1 MTTYTEERQDAPLRN
16 LSAEAAL
23 LGSLIVHAEALDQVT
38 EYIGPNDFSNWKN
51 STIYSAVCMSAIE
64 GTSGLAAVVEQL
76 RKDNALSD
84 ISEGYLHTL
93 TKEACDPKEL
103 RQNVAILVDLARKRE
118 KISAANQIAAS
129 VIKGEDESF
138 AFDKLMDVQNRE
150 VTIGDG
156 FADLEVTMKS
166 IITGTYNKTVP
177 TILRRTDGQYLLYAG
192 KLNWMSAPPEALKSF
207 TALLASVQLMQEG
220 KGVVYVDFED
230 DATTICERL
239 YKVAV
244 GQQIDNA
251 EEQVLTWVSGPLFAD
266 GSRDKSKALF
276 SYIAAGRAFDMK
288 MRGLVLKA
296 IRKGAQLVVIDGCA
310 TAIAL
315 AGLNEND
322 NGEVNK
328 WISAVSYP
336 LTNAGAAVVV
346 IDHVVKNAVAGTG
359 SFANRSPRG
368 AGSKLAAVSGASL
381 SFEVKEAASVY
392 SEGKIEITVTKDR
405 PGRIMVNKRSGRRV
419 AGILMAKP
427 VLEGR
432 EGLSLTVI
440 PVEEMDELSKQRRY
454 DLIAAEKISELLSAG
469 PLSKMEIQAEL
480 KERAA
485 NTGRPG
491 LRTATVTQGYEWLI
505 ENGYASKEVGQD
517 GKTQT
522 LTQLMHYKAEYGDK
536 HADDVDVSPF

>member
-23 LGSLIVHAEALDQVT
+23 LGSLIVNAEALDQVA
-38 EYIGPNDFSNWKN
+38 EYIGPSDFSNYKN
-51 STIYSAVCMSAIE
+51 SSIYSAICMSAIE

-76 RKDNALSD
+76 RKDNALAD

-93 TKEACDPKEL
+93 SKEACDVKDL

-118 KISAANQIAAS
+118 KIAAANQIAAS
-129 VIKGEDESF
+129 VIKGEDESI
-138 AFDKLMDVQNRE
+138 AFDRLLDVQNRE
-150 VTIGDG
+150 VTTGNG
-156 FADLEVTMKS
+156 YADLESTMKS
-166 IITGTYNKTVP
+166 IISGTYNKTVP
-177 TILRRTDGQYLLYAG
+177 TILRRTDGQHLLYAG

-207 TALLASVQLMQEG
+207 SALLASVQLMQEG

-230 DATTICERL
+230 DAMTICERL

-244 GQQIDNA
+244 GQQVEDA
-251 EEQVLTWVSGPLFAD
+251 EDQVLTWVSGPLYAD
-266 GSRDKSKALF
+266 GSRDRSKALF

-288 MRGLVLKA
+288 MRNLVVKT
-296 IRKGAQLVVIDGCA
+296 IHRGAQLVVIDGCA
-310 TAIAL
+310 TAIAQ

-322 NGEVNK
+322 NGDVNK

-346 IDHVVKNAVAGTG
+346 IDHVVKNSVAGTG

-405 PGRIMVNKRSGRRV
+405 PGRIMVNKRSGRRI
-419 AGILMAKP
+419 AGVLIAKP

-432 EGLSLTVI
+432 EGLSLSI
-440 PVEEMDELSKQRRY
+440 LPVEEMDELSKQRRY

-469 PLSKMEIQAEL
+469 PLTKMEIQTEL
-480 KERAA
+480 KDRAT

-491 LRTATVTQGYEWLI
+491 LRTATVTQGYEFLVQ
-505 ENGYASKEVGQD
+505 NGFASKDVGKD

-522 LTQLMHYKAEYGDK
+522 LTQLMHYKAEYGDT
-536 HADDVDVSPF
+536 HANDVEVSPF